1 MNVRAKML
9 AVAVAAAVAVGVI
22 TTATA
27 SAHKPGA
34 WLAAGHHRGSITG
47 YPTQI
52 NTVDLTGYTI
62 VTSYT
67 LGNNTGSTFQQDYSS
82 TSVDAFAIGGPFV
95 GGGHFDSDYTALPV
109 GHHKLMI
116 ASGSTRPAKRWS
128 TDIFVMNFKTGIVSD
143 IAPPNAQPVSLGT
156 VKIVTYGP
164 TRSRR
169 RAESISPL
177 VGRGR
182 RAGTLS
188 SALAQQE
195 VERRAVERLGILVQP
210 GVRQVLEDHQLAPG
224 DPALERLGEARGADE
239 VARSEGDQGRSADL
253 AQHRARVVGDGCL
266 GLGQERVQWL
276 GGAATHEVRQR
287 VHELRPLD
295 VHLGREAPAGRCAW
309 ITTSATVG
317 SVDATVRHSSTTV
330 FR

>member
-9 AVAVAAAVAVGVI
+9 AVTVAAAVAVGVI

-27 SAHKPGA
+27 SAHKPGHG
-34 WLAAGHHRGSITG
+34 LRAGHHRGSITG

-62 VTSYT
+62 VTRYT

-116 ASGSTRPAKRWS
+116 AWFNQTGERWS

-156 VKIVTYGP
+156 VKIVKYGP
-164 TRSRR
+164 NP
-169 RAESISPL
+169 IP
-177 VGRGR
+177 
-182 RAGTLS
+182 
-188 SALAQQE
+188 
-195 VERRAVERLGILVQP
+195 
-210 GVRQVLEDHQLAPG
+210 
-224 DPALERLGEARGADE
+224 
-239 VARSEGDQGRSADL
+239 
-253 AQHRARVVGDGCL
+253 
-266 GLGQERVQWL
+266 
-276 GGAATHEVRQR
+276 
-287 VHELRPLD
+287 
-295 VHLGREAPAGRCAW
+295 
-309 ITTSATVG
+309 
-317 SVDATVRHSSTTV
+317 
-330 FR
+330 